1 MKVALI
7 AIVKATDDE
16 APHLQKMLTSVSKHV
31 DGVFL
36 NVNHREGVEPSKAV
50 LDVATSF
57 TDNVITT
64 IWDDNFAEARN
75 TNLAQVPKDYDWI
88 LWLDSDD
95 TIDHPEKIREVAEI
109 SNKFDSIFVDY
120 LYDRDEEDN
129 PQTVHLVA
137 RMFKNNGSHEWKGRI
152 HETLIETR
160 GVTQGA
166 TKDFIVVHH
175 AEAERTQRS
184 FERNIDLLEKQLAD
198 EAEDPDPRTFYY
210 LASTLMDAGELD
222 RAHELFT
229 EYLTVSGWDQ
239 ERCVALTKMGRIVLD
254 QGDRSKAREYFAR
267 AVAEDPAN
275 PEPRVEL
282 GSLEVE
288 LKHYTKAALWLEY
301 VEKMDKNMT
310 TLERNPMAYTFRTYL
325 LLAEA
330 YLGLGGNYLPKA
342 AKYAKKARKYKKKN
356 KDVVEYTKM
365 IEQINEDRA
374 LLSG

>member
-137 RMFKNNGSHEWKGRI
+137 RMCKNYRDW
-152 HETLIETR
+152 ETDR
-160 GVTQGA
+160 
-166 TKDFIVVHH
+166 KSVV
-175 AEAERTQRS
+175 
-184 FERNIDLLEKQLAD
+184 
-198 EAEDPDPRTFYY
+198 
-210 LASTLMDAGELD
+210 
-222 RAHELFT
+222 
-229 EYLTVSGWDQ
+229 
-239 ERCVALTKMGRIVLD
+239 
-254 QGDRSKAREYFAR
+254 
-267 AVAEDPAN
+267 
-275 PEPRVEL
+275 
-282 GSLEVE
+282 
-288 LKHYTKAALWLEY
+288 
-301 VEKMDKNMT
+301 
-310 TLERNPMAYTFRTYL
+310 
-325 LLAEA
+325 
-330 YLGLGGNYLPKA
+330 
-342 AKYAKKARKYKKKN
+342 
-356 KDVVEYTKM
+356 
-365 IEQINEDRA
+365 
-374 LLSG
+374 